1 MSEDSRWAPLGRP
14 FRAPTGSSH
23 NPAGKVPGIASSAQ
37 RSRRSML
44 GAPMRSPAFFF
55 LQVVQDGPTNFLKLF
70 IFFLICRL
78 TVYIRVIKFIH
89 ALSDISRRRLVLGF
103 FGGFA
108 LFV

>member
-1 MSEDSRWAPLGRP
+1 MSEVSSWAPLGRP

-70 IFFLICRL
+70 IFFLICRSEEHTSELQSLMRISYAVFCLKKKKL
-78 TVYIRVIKFIH
+78 TTQ
-89 ALSDISRRRLVLGF
+89 
-103 FGGFA
+103 
-108 LFV
+108 